1 MAVDESMKNKS
12 IKKNFIYNSILTS
25 SNMVFPLLTAP
36 YLSYTLGAENI
47 GKVNFATSLVNWFIL
62 ISAFGI
68 PRYGVREIARNRDDK
83 KELTNTF
90 WNLILIQVILS
101 IIAIGVYLLI
111 ILNLPRFENELN
123 IYLMMVM
130 MLILNI
136 FSIDWFYQG
145 IEEYSYITIRNIVFK
160 ILSIIL
166 IFVMVKND
174 SDYIIYAG
182 INIFGLCF
190 NNILNYLNTKK
201 YIYKKIYKLN
211 ILKYLKELRIYFLT
225 TLIVALYTQL
235 DHLFIGYSSEQ
246 HLAFYLRSKS
256 IQGIGMSITNSL
268 ITVLIPR
275 TAYLIKNDYEA
286 YKRVISHSINYIYII
301 GLPCIVGIFLL
312 SKELIMF
319 LGGEEFIPASY
330 SLKIISILIV
340 INTIGSWQVN
350 QILIPYRK
358 EKIALN
364 IQIISAIISVALN
377 IIMIPKLSFIG
388 AAIAW
393 CITESML
400 VIMEAIAIKREC
412 KDIRIEYITAS
423 FKKYF
428 MSVLCMAIP
437 IIIIK
442 STIKNYRLVIFMSI
456 IIAPFIYGISCIL
469 LKDDIALNAFQQL
482 KYKLVKNKEIIDTNL

>member
-1 MAVDESMKNKS
+1 MKKKS
-12 IKKNFIYNSILTS
+12 IKKNFIYNTILTS
-25 SNMVFPLLTAP
+25 ANIVFPLITAP

-68 PRYGVREIARNRDDK
+68 PRYGIREIARNRDDK

-90 WNLILIQVILS
+90 WNLILIQASLS
-101 IIAIGVYLLI
+101 IITIGVYLLT

-166 IFVMVKND
+166 IFIMVKNSD
-174 SDYIIYAG
+174 DYIIYGG

-190 NNILNYLNTKK
+190 NNILNYFNTKK
-201 YIYKKIYKLN
+201 YIDKKIYKLN

-225 TLIVALYTQL
+225 TLVVALYTQL
-235 DHLFIGYSSEQ
+235 DQLFIGYSSEQ

-256 IQGIGMSITNSL
+256 IQGIGLSITNSL

-286 YKRVISHSINYIYII
+286 YKRVISKSINYIYII

-312 SKELIMF
+312 SKELMIF

-330 SLKIISILIV
+330 SLQIISILIV
-340 INTIGSWQVN
+340 VNTIGGWQVN

-364 IQIISAIISVALN
+364 IQIISAVISIVLN
-377 IIMIPKLSFIG
+377 MILVPKISFIG
-388 AAIAW
+388 SAIAW

-412 KDIRIEYITAS
+412 KDIRIEYITTS
-423 FKKYF
+423 LKKYF
-428 MSVLCMAIP
+428 VSVLCMAIP

-442 STIKNYRLVIFMSI
+442 SIIKNHILVIFISV

-469 LKDDIALNAFQQL
+469 LKDDIALNIFNNL
-482 KYKLVKNKEIIDTNL
+482 KLNRLKNRKSLNLN

>member
-1 MAVDESMKNKS
+1 
-12 IKKNFIYNSILTS
+12 
-25 SNMVFPLLTAP
+25 
-36 YLSYTLGAENI
+36 
-47 GKVNFATSLVNWFIL
+47 
-62 ISAFGI
+62 
-68 PRYGVREIARNRDDK
+68 
-83 KELTNTF
+83 
-90 WNLILIQVILS
+90 
-101 IIAIGVYLLI
+101 
-111 ILNLPRFENELN
+111 
-123 IYLMMVM
+123 

-166 IFVMVKND
+166 IFIMVKNSD
-174 SDYIIYAG
+174 DYIIYGG

-190 NNILNYLNTKK
+190 NNILNYFNTKK
-201 YIYKKIYKLN
+201 YIDKKIYKLN
-211 ILKYLKELRIYFLT
+211 ILKYLKELRIYFFT
-225 TLIVALYTQL
+225 TLVVALYTQL
-235 DHLFIGYSSEQ
+235 DQLFIGYSSEQ

-256 IQGIGMSITNSL
+256 IQGIGLSITNSL

-286 YKRVISHSINYIYII
+286 YKRVISKSINYIYII

-312 SKELIMF
+312 SKELMIF

-330 SLKIISILIV
+330 SLQIISILIV
-340 INTIGSWQVN
+340 VNTIGGWQIN

-364 IQIISAIISVALN
+364 IQIISAVISIVLN
-377 IIMIPKLSFIG
+377 MILVPKISFIG
-388 AAIAW
+388 SAIAW

-412 KDIRIEYITAS
+412 KDIRIEYITTS
-423 FKKYF
+423 LKKYF
-428 MSVLCMAIP
+428 VSVLCMAIP

-442 STIKNYRLVIFMSI
+442 SIVKNHILVIFMSV
-456 IIAPFIYGISCIL
+456 IIAPCIYGISCIL
-469 LKDDIALNAFQQL
+469 LKDDIALNIFNNL
-482 KYKLVKNKEIIDTNL
+482 KLNRLKNRKSLNLN